1 MGTVLGIAGFTLLW
15 AATCLTEA
23 SLAEIVLTG
32 LLGLALMIAGRLW
45 TPCMGWIKERMR
57 RQPMP
62 AGTRARLRRAGRAP
76 TRVGRQRPGPAPLRE
91 AIRAFA
97 ARAMQAATARGV
109 TGEADMHQLIPAGS
123 RVNNAG
129 SAPEPRRDVLP
140 AGPRR
145 AHRRCAGGEGTPCG
159 SGKRANRPA

>member
-45 TPCMGWIKERMR
+45 TP
-57 RQPMP
+57 
-62 AGTRARLRRAGRAP
+62 LRG
-76 TRVGRQRPGPAPLRE
+76 

-97 ARAMQAATARGV
+97 ARAMQAAAARGV

>member
-62 AGTRARLRRAGRAP
+62 APAGSNSRP
-76 TRVGRQRPGPAPLRE
+76 QVSGVRERQ
-91 AIRAFA
+91 
-97 ARAMQAATARGV
+97 ARGV
-109 TGEADMHQLIPAGS
+109 TGEADAPYTTHGEPRAYEGGSYPGSMRDAPTAGA
-123 RVNNAG
+123 RVDNAG
-129 SAPEPRRDVLP
+129 SCPESRRDVLP

-145 AHRRCAGGEGTPCG
+145 ARRRCAGRRCAGEEGTPCG
-159 SGKRANRPA
+159 SGKRVNRPV

>member
-45 TPCMGWIKERMR
+45 TP
-57 RQPMP
+57 
-62 AGTRARLRRAGRAP
+62 LRG
-76 TRVGRQRPGPAPLRE
+76 

-97 ARAMQAATARGV
+97 ARAMQAAAARGV
-109 TGEADMHQLIPAGS
+109 TGEADAPYTTHGEPRAYEGGSYPGSMRDAPTAGA
-123 RVNNAG
+123 RVDNAG

-145 AHRRCAGGEGTPCG
+145 ARRRCAGRRCAGEEGTPCG